1 MNKYATN
8 SQFAVFCAALL
19 LSFGVVYNAK
29 ADGSLAGQIAKA
41 DVGYGEYLAGE
52 CVTCHRN
59 HGAGIPKINGIEA
72 ETFVTIM
79 IAYRSKELNNNVM
92 QMVAGRLDDEQIIS
106 LAAYFSSLPE

>member
-19 LSFGVVYNAK
+19 LSFGVLYNAK

-52 CVTCHRN
+52 CVICHRN
-59 HGAGIPKINGIEA
+59 QSAGIPKINGIDA

-79 IAYRSKELNNNVM
+79 RAYRSKELNNNVM